1 MPGSIDGDYMQTLA
15 GTSKYQ
21 SHQNDVDMKT
31 YPKHLWWLNVL
42 IQICFQIGFHTA
54 RLCSGCCVND
64 SSFWGLTT
72 CQSVVEGCLRFV
84 RLDSQGFRCYWQW
97 QRWKSSMSTKY
108 ANQMKYDQLKNQY
121 SSPLQW
127 KVILHLNS
135 CLFGRGSHGPHGPS
149 QMDNLINAESFLN
162 YLARVAR
169 PHRTRLLARFDSSWS
184 NSKSLASWRFACIS
198 TRVTVQVLM
207 CPQAGTISRVY
218 HNRYYYQSI
227 PSIFV

>member
-108 ANQMKYDQLKNQY
+108 ANQMKYDQLKINTAHH
-121 SSPLQW
+121 SVESNPTFEFMPLWQGIPW
-127 KVILHLNS
+127 PTRSRPNGH
-135 CLFGRGSHGPHGPS
+135 
-149 QMDNLINAESFLN
+149 LINAESFLN

-198 TRVTVQVLM
+198 TRVSVQVLM

-218 HNRYYYQSI
+218 HNRYCYQSI